1 MTQHG
6 GGIQVKTSKRTSVR
20 FNTEEKMMKCYEE
33 LIRDV
38 CRMAMTFHIVE
49 PVEDKDYLV
58 IYNVEVKYDL

>member
-1 MTQHG
+1 
-6 GGIQVKTSKRTSVR
+6 
-20 FNTEEKMMKCYEE
+20 MMKCYEE
-33 LIRDV
+33 LVRDV